1 MNLRKLLPAFLAG
14 KCGKNAP
21 QATGPGCANNTAR
34 GAKSRKNVRG
44 TESATSPMGAKGTEG
59 ATPAESVATAKAA
72 HLQLGSAG
80 EEAAAQLLLRKGCTL
95 LDRNWRQARLELD
108 IVCQDGD
115 TIVFVEVKTRSSER
129 YGGAAH
135 AVGLSKQRVLCRA
148 ARAWLAAHKAW
159 DKPCRFDVICVLRD
173 GDTLHL
179 EHFRHAFDC
188 PPALDSGHA
197 SWQPW

>member
-1 MNLRKLLPAFLAG
+1 MNLRKLLPTFFAKKNSKDSPQGPAAF
-14 KCGKNAP
+14 
-21 QATGPGCANNTAR
+21 CAENTAH
-34 GAKSRKNVRG
+34 GA
-44 TESATSPMGAKGTEG
+44 TTAKAAKDAKDAKTAKG
-59 ATPAESVATAKAA
+59 ATPTAAATAKAA
-72 HLQLGSAG
+72 HRRLGNAG
-80 EEAAAQLLLRKGCTL
+80 EDAAADLLIRKGCTL
-95 LDRNWRQARLELD
+95 LARNWRQARLELD
-108 IVCQDGD
+108 MVCQDGD

-135 AVGLSKQRVLCRA
+135 AVGLTKQRVLCRA

-179 EHFRHAFDC
+179 EHLCHAFDC
-188 PPALDSGHA
+188 PPALDSGHT

>member
-21 QATGPGCANNTAR
+21 QGTGPRCADNTPR
-34 GAKSRKNVRG
+34 GAISPKGAKGAEN
-44 TESATSPMGAKGTEG
+44 ATSPMSAKGPEG

-108 IVCQDGD
+108 MVCQDGD

-129 YGGAAH
+129 YGGAAL

>member
-1 MNLRKLLPAFLAG
+1 MNLRKLLPAFFAQKSG
-14 KCGKNAP
+14 KDSP
-21 QATGPGCANNTAR
+21 QGTTAFCAENTAHGATAAK
-34 GAKSRKNVRG
+34 GAKEVKDVKDAKAAQ
-44 TESATSPMGAKGTEG
+44 SATPT
-59 ATPAESVATAKAA
+59 VAASAKAA
-72 HLQLGSAG
+72 HRRLGSAG
-80 EEAAAQLLLRKGCTL
+80 EDAAADLLTRKGCTL
-95 LDRNWRQARLELD
+95 LARNWRHARLELD
-108 IVCQDGD
+108 MVCQDGD

-135 AVGLSKQRVLCRA
+135 AVGLTKQRVLCRA

-188 PPALDSGHA
+188 PPALDSGHT